1 MERRFFLKTLGGLAG
16 LSALAPI
23 PSLAAPE
30 HLPSELQAD
39 VVIVGG
45 SMGGTAAALAAARN
59 GARVILTE
67 TTDWIGGQLTA
78 QAVPPDE
85 HPWIEQ
91 FGATASYRTYREA
104 VRHHYRRWYAL
115 TGAAHDDPHL
125 NPGRCGVSRLCHEP
139 RAALAV
145 LEGMLAPH
153 VSAGRVTILRHHTPA
168 AAQTTGD
175 RVDAIRVRDTRD
187 GSERTLTALFF
198 VDATELGDLL
208 PLTGTEYVTGA
219 EAQSDTGELHAPPEA
234 QPLNMQALTWCFA
247 MDHVPGEDH
256 TIDKPDDYD
265 FWAAHVP
272 SVEPPWPGRLL
283 SWSYSNPRTL
293 EPRELAFDPRPGHPT
308 EAFNLWLYRRLLDP
322 ANFREGT
329 IPSGI
334 TLVNWPQNDYFL
346 GNIIEVPPEEAAEN
360 RRQARQLSHSLLYW
374 MQTEAPRPD
383 GGTGWPGLRLRGD
396 LTGTA
401 HGLAKKPY
409 VREARRIKAVFT
421 VKEQHVGTEARME
434 ATGLQREEVTAAR
447 FDDSVGVGSYRIDL
461 HPSTQGDNY
470 IDISSLPFEIPLGA
484 LLPQRMTNL
493 LPACKNI
500 GTTHITN
507 GCYRLHPVEWNI
519 GESVGALVAFCL
531 QEDATPHQVR
541 ADESILGDFQR
552 ALQQQGVELRWP
564 RPMRAPQ

>member
-187 GSERTLTALFF
+187 GSERTLTAPFF

-208 PLTGTEYVTGA
+208 PLTVTEYVTGA

-383 GGTGWPGLRLRGD
+383 GGAGWPGLRLRGD

-461 HPSTQGDNY
+461 HPSTQDDNY

>member
-1 MERRFFLKTLGGLAG
+1 M
-16 LSALAPI
+16 I
-23 PSLAAPE
+23 
-30 HLPSELQAD
+30 
-39 VVIVGG
+39 IVGG

-91 FGATASYRTYREA
+91 FGATATYRAYREN
-104 VRHHYRRWYAL
+104 VRRYYRRFYAL
-115 TGAAHDDPHL
+115 TGAARDDPHL
-125 NPGRCGVSRLCHEP
+125 NPGNCGVSRICHEP
-139 RAALAV
+139 RASLAV

-153 VSAGRVTILRHHTPA
+153 VSAGRVTILRHHTPVA
-168 AAQTTGD
+168 AETSGD
-175 RVDAIRVRDTRD
+175 RVDAVRVRDGRD
-187 GSERTLTALFF
+187 GSERTLAAPFF

-219 EAQSDTGELHAPPEA
+219 EAQRDTGEPHAPSEA

-247 MDHVPGEDH
+247 IDHVPGQDH
-256 TIDKPDDYD
+256 TIEKPANYD

-272 SVEPPWPGRLL
+272 DVEPAWPGRLL
-283 SWSYSNPRTL
+283 SWQYSNPRTL

-308 EAFNLWLYRRLLDP
+308 EAFNLWLYRRLIDP
-322 ANFREGT
+322 PNFREET
-329 IPSGI
+329 MPRGI

-346 GNIIEVPPEEAAEN
+346 GTIIEVPEAEAEQH
-360 RRQARQLSHSLLYW
+360 RQQAQQLSRSLLYW

-396 LTGTA
+396 LTGTE

-421 VKEQHVGTEARME
+421 VTERHVGTEARMA
-434 ATGLQREEVTAAR
+434 ATGLPREEVTAPR
-447 FDDSVGVGSYRIDL
+447 FDDSVGIGSYRIDL

-484 LLPQRMTNL
+484 LLPERVQNL

-500 GTTHITN
+500 GTTHISN

-519 GESVGALVAFCL
+519 GESVGALVGFCL
-531 QEDATPHQVR
+531 RENVTPHQVR
-541 ADESILGDFQR
+541 ADEAMLGDFQQT
-552 ALQQQGVELRWP
+552 LQEQGVELRWP
-564 RPMRAPQ
+564 RPMRTPQ

>member
-23 PSLAAPE
+23 PRLAAPE

-153 VSAGRVTILRHHTPA
+153 VSAGRVTILRHHAPA

-187 GSERTLTALFF
+187 GSERTLTAPFF

-219 EAQSDTGELHAPPEA
+219 EAQADTGELHAPPEA

-434 ATGLQREEVTAAR
+434 ATGLRREEVTAAR